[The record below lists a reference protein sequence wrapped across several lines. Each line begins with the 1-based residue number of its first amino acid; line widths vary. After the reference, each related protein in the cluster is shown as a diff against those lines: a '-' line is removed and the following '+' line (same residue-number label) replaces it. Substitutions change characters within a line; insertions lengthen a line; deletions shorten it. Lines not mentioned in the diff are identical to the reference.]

1 MLQNVFFI
9 DDDKPTTIINERLA
23 KRSKLFK
30 QIHVFNASKTAL
42 DLLIVNQKNTDL
54 LPDIIFLDVNMPVL
68 NGWDFLEA
76 FNQLHFAKKISI
88 VMLSSASLI
97 TPKQKEAL
105 ENLVYNFESKPL
117 TIEKIKTHTEGIST

>member
-68 NGWDFLEA
+68 NGCWYIILKV
-76 FNQLHFAKKISI
+76 N
-88 VMLSSASLI
+88 
-97 TPKQKEAL
+97 P
-105 ENLVYNFESKPL
+105 
-117 TIEKIKTHTEGIST
+117 